1 MKKGKIVILIIL
13 LIIGSIAI
21 RKLDINLRYNMG
33 MREYYKY
40 NTALTEKEKEFLKE
54 KHFLVG
60 VYNDPPLAFINEFN
74 NYNTGIMVDY
84 LSQLAIELRSNI
96 HLRVGSEDY
105 LINAMKNDEV
115 NVMVME
121 NTDENKKKFDI
132 SQPLCVV
139 NVKILVKNNSDIE
152 NVEDLKDMT
161 LVALERDN
169 VDGRINKYFK
179 HRNNVKI
186 IEVDNIY
193 QCFALINN
201 DIVVGFVGDDMEAA
215 HFLNV
220 TNRGTNFRFLKTTL
234 YEKEMCLAVK
244 KENSY
249 LLDVLNKGIIE
260 LKKKNLIAQT
270 QYKWLGDF
278 DTDSI
283 DLRNIE
289 LAYKVLIAIIFIIG
303 VFSSWNY
310 VITQRVNTKTRE
322 LSESR
327 EELRLIIDTM
337 QSGIMVI
344 ESNAIIVE
352 CNDAVTGI
360 TDIFRE
366 DLIGANYNHFK
377 ALEPFVDKDNMN
389 KVLNVGN
396 AYYYVTN
403 QKIASNKS
411 MIIIENYTE
420 KYFNEKRAR
429 QESKMI
435 AVGQLSAGLAH
446 EIRNPLGLIKSYSY
460 IIEKHRINEIC
471 DHAILVINDSVA
483 RINKLI
489 ENLLRFSK
497 LSNDETKSVNIE
509 NLLSLILDLEEKN
522 IEQNGI
528 KIISNVTGNYSNP
541 VLINEDVLRMVLL
554 NLINNSIDS
563 FEGVQRGDKIIQLTM
578 KIEEDYLNIKV
589 IDNGCGIEKEKL
601 ENIFDPFYSTKET
614 GTGLGLYIISTEIS
628 NNDGRISVESN
639 LGEGTEF
646 NIVLPIKGRCQ

>member
-1 MKKGKIVILIIL
+1 MKKGKIIILIFL
-13 LIIGSIAI
+13 LTIGSIGI
-21 RKLDINLRYNMG
+21 RMLDINLRYNIG
-33 MREYYKY
+33 MPEYYKY
-40 NTALTEKEKEFLKE
+40 NTPLTEKEKELLKE
-54 KHFLVG
+54 KPFLVG
-60 VYNDPPLAFINEFN
+60 VYNDPPLAYINEFN

-96 HLRVGSEDY
+96 HLKVGSEDY
-105 LINAMKNDEV
+105 LIKAMKSDEV
-115 NVMVME
+115 DIMVME
-121 NTDENKKKFDI
+121 NTYENEKEFEI

-139 NVKILVKNNSDIE
+139 KGKILVKNNSNIE
-152 NVEDLKDMT
+152 NVEDLDGKT

-169 VDGRINKYFK
+169 VDMRINKYFE
-179 HRNNVKI
+179 HRSNVEI
-186 IEVDNIY
+186 IEVDNMY

-201 DIVVGFVGDDMEAA
+201 DIAVGFVGDDMEAA

-220 TNRGTNFRFLKTTL
+220 TNRGTNFSFLEPTL

-249 LLDVLNKGIIE
+249 LLNILNKGIIQ

-278 DTDSI
+278 DTDII
-283 DLRNIE
+283 DLRQIE

-303 VFSSWNY
+303 IFSSWNY

-322 LSESR
+322 LSESK

-337 QSGIMVI
+337 HSGIMVI
-344 ESNAIIVE
+344 ENDSIIVE
-352 CNDAVTGI
+352 CNDAVTSI
-360 TDIFRE
+360 TDILRE
-366 DLIGANYNHFK
+366 DLIGADYNHFK

-396 AYYYVTN
+396 AYYYVTSQEITN
-403 QKIASNKS
+403 NKS
-411 MIIIENYTE
+411 MIIIDDYTE

-460 IIEKHRINEIC
+460 IIEKHSINEIC
-471 DHAILVINDSVA
+471 DHAIVVINDSVA

-509 NLLSLILDLEEKN
+509 SLLSLILDLEEKN
-522 IEQNGI
+522 IEENGI
-528 KIISNVTGNYSNP
+528 KIISNIIGNITKP
-541 VLINEDVLRMVLL
+541 VMINEDVLRMVLL

-563 FEGVQRGDKIIQLTM
+563 FEGVEREEKRIYLTM

-589 IDNGCGIEKEKL
+589 ADNGCGIEKEKL
-601 ENIFDPFYSTKET
+601 ENIFDPFYSTKDN

-646 NIVLPIKGRCQ
+646 DIVLPIKG